1 MIKTSDMRRTEYFV
15 ESTSDFVG
23 ELQEAAWA
31 VLKGNPGTDMAEWIE
46 LLFEQYPA
54 EVIDALGTDEET
66 VRGTLSWWWTCE
78 VFTDKKTGMTE
89 TYRDWAAYFATER
102 SVKLYEMLSDARL
115 EIKRLERLSSG
126 GRRSTHFRGESSLDA
141 K

>member
-1 MIKTSDMRRTEYFV
+1 MRRTEYFV

-54 EVIDALGTDEET
+54 EVIDALG
-66 VRGTLSWWWTCE
+66 
-78 VFTDKKTGMTE
+78 TDKKTGMTE

>member
-1 MIKTSDMRRTEYFV
+1 MRRTEYFV

-31 VLKGNPGTDMAEWIE
+31 VLKSNPGTGMAEWIE

-89 TYRDWAAYFATER
+89 TYRDWAAYFSTER

-115 EIKRLERLSSG
+115 EIRRLERLSPG
-126 GRRSTHFRGESSLDA
+126 G
-141 K
+141 